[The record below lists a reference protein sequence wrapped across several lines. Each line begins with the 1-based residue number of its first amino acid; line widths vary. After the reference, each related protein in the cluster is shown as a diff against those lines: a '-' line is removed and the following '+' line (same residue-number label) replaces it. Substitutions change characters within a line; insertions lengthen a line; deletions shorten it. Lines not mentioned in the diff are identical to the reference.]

1 MHKFNT
7 LKYGGG
13 AVTLL
18 PQHVAQ
24 RMVRHVSKRNGW
36 NGIGR
41 FGEEVQDNSCE
52 HIPFISD
59 IASDLSNSR
68 SFREIFMQR
77 REQYAGDSRS
87 DLFGSLHHVWRKPA
101 VFRSSSDSCQLVL
114 FRYACGGRNHLLTE
128 VAA

>member
-41 FGEEVQDNSCE
+41 CGEEVQDNE
-52 HIPFISD
+52 Q
-59 IASDLSNSR
+59 SNWRWHRVSGVCCSGR
-68 SFREIFMQR
+68 ICSTN
-77 REQYAGDSRS
+77 
-87 DLFGSLHHVWRKPA
+87 GSANSAPYYRKQWHQ
-101 VFRSSSDSCQLVL
+101 DSCRNSIRKL
-114 FRYACGGRNHLLTE
+114 FYRNRNDCRRRKGRGHIFRHAFGGRNHLLTE

>member
-24 RMVRHVSKRNGW
+24 RMVRHVSKRNGR

-41 FGEEVQDNSCE
+41 FGEEVQNHGQFRMLFCTKHSLSRR
-52 HIPFISD
+52 ISKCD
-59 IASDLSNSR
+59 IRQFVDKYQ
-68 SFREIFMQR
+68 REKRQL
-77 REQYAGDSRS
+77 DSIQNGGVFDKS
-87 DLFGSLHHVWRKPA
+87 SHWSTLLFYH
-101 VFRSSSDSCQLVL
+101 
-114 FRYACGGRNHLLTE
+114 ACGGRNHLLTE

>member
-36 NGIGR
+36 NNSDRNRKEI
-41 FGEEVQDNSCE
+41 QNNSCE
-52 HIPFISD
+52 YRPFISD
-59 IASDLSNSR
+59 TASGHSNSW

-77 REQYAGDSRS
+77 GEQYASDRLS
-87 DLFGSLHHVWRKPA
+87 DLFGSLHRVWSKPA

-114 FRYACGGRNHLLTE
+114 FRHACGGRNHLLTE

>member
-7 LKYGGG
+7 LKQG

-36 NGIGR
+36 NGAGR
-41 FGEEVQDNSCE
+41 YREEVQDNKQSLWNRVSGVCCTGRICSTE
-52 HIPFISD
+52 RFI
-59 IASDLSNSR
+59 
-68 SFREIFMQR
+68 
-77 REQYAGDSRS
+77 
-87 DLFGSLHHVWRKPA
+87 WRLVSILAYDYSKQWHE
-101 VFRSSSDSCQLVL
+101 DSCRNCIGKL
-114 FRYACGGRNHLLTE
+114 FYRNRNDCSRPRRGNIFRHACGGRNRLLTE

>member
-41 FGEEVQDNSCE
+41 FGEEVQN
-52 HIPFISD
+52 HGHGWTGI
-59 IASDLSNSR
+59 
-68 SFREIFMQR
+68 
-77 REQYAGDSRS
+77 AGDGVSRRVCCDNKDKFFHCHKS
-87 DLFGSLHHVWRKPA
+87 RRPDHSVGIDCGSFGRRKGSHCLERRKM
-101 VFRSSSDSCQLVL
+101 FRH
-114 FRYACGGRNHLLTE
+114 ACGGRNHLLTE

>member
-24 RMVRHVSKRNGW
+24 RMVRHVSKQNGW
-36 NGIGR
+36 NGVGR
-41 FGEEVQDNSCE
+41 FGEEVQG
-52 HIPFISD
+52 D
-59 IASDLSNSR
+59 IFQNMDRIGRFGIFSR
-68 SFREIFMQR
+68 RFCKLCCR
-77 REQYAGDSRS
+77 RQQLCDRTNGIRRNYPIYGRANLYLRS
-87 DLFGSLHHVWRKPA
+87 GFHR
-101 VFRSSSDSCQLVL
+101 LVL
-114 FRYACGGRNHLLTE
+114 FRHACGGRNHLLTE